1 MHTPARHSSA
11 SKAMPRLGAGLTGL
25 VVLFLAFD
33 GITKVIRVA
42 PVVEACQK
50 AGIASDLVTGIGL
63 LLLVCTVI
71 YIIPKTAILGAILLT
86 GYLGG
91 AVTGSRDRA
100 GRKFPNLLCD
110 RLWRAGLDRTGSART
125 SVGPVNSL
133 AAVLAGPRNNQKGEG
148 SRGGGFDRAARA
160 MSHSP
165 DLPHH

>member
-1 MHTPARHSSA
+1 MNQDTIMHTPARHSSA
-11 SKAMPRLGAGLTGL
+11 SKAIPRLGSGLTGL

-63 LLLVCTVI
+63 LLLACTAI

-91 AVTGSRDRA
+91 AVTVHVIARA
-100 GRKFPNLLCD
+100 GNFPILFAIGFGVLVWTGLVLREPRLVRLILL
-110 RLWRAGLDRTGSART
+110 R
-125 SVGPVNSL
+125 
-133 AAVLAGPRNNQKGEG
+133 QY
-148 SRGGGFDRAARA
+148 
-160 MSHSP
+160 
-165 DLPHH
+165 

>member
-1 MHTPARHSSA
+1 MNQDTIMHTPAWPSSG
-11 SKAMPRLGAGLTGL
+11 SKAMPRLGSGLTGL

-63 LLLVCTVI
+63 LLLACTAI

-91 AVTGSRDRA
+91 AVTVQVIARA
-100 GRKFPNLLCD
+100 GNFPIFFAVGFGVLVWTGLALREPRLVRLILL
-110 RLWRAGLDRTGSART
+110 R
-125 SVGPVNSL
+125 
-133 AAVLAGPRNNQKGEG
+133 QY
-148 SRGGGFDRAARA
+148 
-160 MSHSP
+160 
-165 DLPHH
+165 